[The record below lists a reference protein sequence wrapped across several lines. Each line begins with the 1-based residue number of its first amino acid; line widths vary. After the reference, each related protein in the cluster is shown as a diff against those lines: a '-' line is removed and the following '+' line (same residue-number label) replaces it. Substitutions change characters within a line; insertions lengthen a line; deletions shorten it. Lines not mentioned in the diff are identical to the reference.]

1 MIENGGC
8 RSHMALPS
16 VQKRIHTQENEEFSG
31 AAGHTLKVITLKVE
45 YRGKVRKF
53 KEKNTILYKLL
64 YII

>member
-1 MIENGGC
+1 
-8 RSHMALPS
+8 MALPS

-53 KEKNTILYKLL
+53 KEKIQFYINYYILYNNLDINL
-64 YII
+64 DI

>member
-8 RSHMALPS
+8 RSHMTLPS

-31 AAGHTLKVITLKVE
+31 AAGHTLKVITLKVITLKVE

-53 KEKNTILYKLL
+53 KEKKI
-64 YII
+64 